1 MPREGSPL
9 LDNWQKEMLKNLN
22 QISICQG
29 MTKLE
34 SETFLLKEQEK
45 KRKEIEQQMAH
56 IQTLNVTIN
65 RDLEEIGGSESDEDD
80 TELDDLQN
88 IVCSTDPAHLSTNYA
103 TRLEIMR
110 KVETKLN
117 KSLTRKSRRLAK
129 IQAEQVDM
137 TGLSRRERNHLE
149 Y

>member
-1 MPREGSPL
+1 M
-9 LDNWQKEMLKNLN
+9 DNWQKEILKNLN

-34 SETFLLKEQEK
+34 SETFLLKEQEI
-45 KRKEIEQQMAH
+45 KRKEMAH

-65 RDLEEIGGSESDEDD
+65 RGLEEIGGSESDEDD

-117 KSLTRKSRRLAK
+117 KSRTRKSRRLAK
-129 IQAEQVDM
+129 IRAEQVDM
-137 TGLSRRERNHLE
+137 TRLPRRERNHLE